1 MNKRLYGLGG
11 LVLLAGSGLYLGMV
25 GAPEK
30 ESALRR
36 AVAAAVP
43 KSFDDSSKPV
53 ESRIVADRRGE
64 PLAICETG
72 FTADGVP
79 VSVLFAPDTSEAYIR
94 SVMRAFARQDSGLD
108 GRERAYN
115 PGQRWTTTANGGTGT
130 AGNPIVLTYS
140 FVPDGT
146 NVPAAAG
153 AGAAPSNLFST
164 MNSKFGG
171 NTALWQSKFAQIY
184 DGWSSV
190 AGLSYDYEPNDD
202 GVGLNSGAGVL
213 GTRGDVRVS
222 ARNIDGS
229 SGVLA
234 YNYYPNSGDMCID
247 SSENWA
253 NSSNDYRFLRN
264 TLGHEHGHGLGF
276 GHSVPCDNT
285 KLMEPFLNTGFDMVQ
300 HDDIRAGH
308 WYYGDAAENNDT
320 VATAS
325 DAGIL
330 PPGGYAFG
338 TNLSLDRTTDVDFYK
353 FATTG
358 PAKVT
363 LTLTPVGQT
372 YTIGNQSSGCS
383 GTTSSV
389 NSKNLQDLGFQLL
402 DSNGTTVLA
411 NVNSGGVGVQE
422 KLTDFQLTGSGPY
435 YIRVFGSGTN
445 DVQMYDGTI
454 ELSAPPQVTGTIN
467 LQDYNAALSGVTL
480 TFEIRNPG
488 ASTAVQTVQ
497 ANPND
502 NGGWTFQT
510 NLTGTYDLL
519 CKAPTWLRAKR
530 TNVVITSS
538 GATGQTFDLKNGDV
552 NGDNTVNIADFV
564 AVRAAFGSNS
574 GSPNWNA
581 AADLNKDG
589 NVNIADFLIVR
600 KNFGQS
606 GA

>member
-1 MNKRLYGLGG
+1 MKKFGFGLLGLALTGGATLFLANDSTRPSDSDLKRS
-11 LVLLAGSGLYLGMV
+11 VA
-25 GAPEK
+25 
-30 ESALRR
+30 SALPR
-36 AVAAAVP
+36 A
-43 KSFDDSSKPV
+43 FGHSSRVV
-53 ESRIVADRRGE
+53 ESRVVAGNQGE
-64 PLAICETG
+64 YFGICQTG

-79 VSVLFAPDTSEAYIR
+79 VSVLFAPGTSEAYMR
-94 SVMRAFARQDSGLD
+94 QVMRDFARQDSGLD
-108 GRERAYN
+108 HRERAYN
-115 PGQRWTTTANGGTGT
+115 PGQRWTTTANGATGS

-184 DGWSSV
+184 AGWAGV
-190 AGLSYDYEPNDD
+190 AGLMYDYESADD

-253 NSSNDYRFLRN
+253 NQSNDYRFLRN

-308 WYYGDAAENNDT
+308 WYYGDALENNDT
-320 VATAS
+320 AGTAS

-338 TNLSLDRTTDVDFYK
+338 TNLSLDRTSDVDFYK
-353 FATTG
+353 FRTTG

-363 LTLTPVGQT
+363 LTLTPVGRT

-389 NSKNLQDLGFQLL
+389 NSTNLQDLGFQLL

-411 NVNSGGVGVQE
+411 TVNNGGLGVQE
-422 KLTDFQLTGSGPY
+422 KLTNFQLTGVGPY

-454 ELSAPPQVTGTIN
+454 ELSAPPQVSGTIA
-467 LQDYNAALSGVTL
+467 LQDYGAALSGVTL

-488 ASTAVQTVQ
+488 GSTAVETVQ

-502 NGGWTFQT
+502 NGSWTFQT

-519 CKAPTWLRAKR
+519 CKGPTWLRGKR
-530 TNVVITSS
+530 TNVVITAA
-538 GATGQTFDLKNGDV
+538 GASGQTFDLKNGDV
-552 NGDNTVNIADFV
+552 NGDNTVNIADFI

-574 GSPNWNA
+574 GSANWNA

-600 KNFGQS
+600 KNLGQA